1 LDDGFAAGGAGRGGD
16 VLGEVLAVGFGA
28 LVELLP
34 PVEVDA
40 LRDAV
45 HDRAPQIVP
54 GEIVGV
60 SSQGGG
66 EAYEQGHR
74 NSGVLTTRC

>member
-1 LDDGFAAGGAGRGGD
+1 LDDGLAAGRGGD
-16 VLGEVLAVGFGA
+16 VLGEILAVRVGA

-40 LRDAV
+40 LRDVV

-60 SSQGGG
+60 SSQGDG
-66 EAYEQGHR
+66 EPYGQDHR